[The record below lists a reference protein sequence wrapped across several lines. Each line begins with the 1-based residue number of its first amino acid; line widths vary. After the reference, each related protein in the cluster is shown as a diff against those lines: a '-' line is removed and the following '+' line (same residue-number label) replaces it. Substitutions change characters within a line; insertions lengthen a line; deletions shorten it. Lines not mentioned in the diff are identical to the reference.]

1 MGEIPRDTL
10 HPPTVERGH
19 EHTDVYI
26 RPLAVFLAALALSLI
41 VTGGLIG
48 WLFNVFENQAERN
61 DPEPLPLAETAPKT
75 PGPLL
80 QVSPRQ
86 DLEVLREREERLL
99 RATQWA
105 NRETGVVRIPVE
117 QAMKLI
123 ADGGFPE
130 WPAAEVGAAP
140 PGGEAGR
147 APLEHAARAAEG
159 PGQTTPVERD

>member
-10 HPPTVERGH
+10 HPPTVQRGH
-19 EHTDVYI
+19 EQTDVYI
-26 RPLAVFLAALALSLI
+26 RPLAVFLSVLALSLI
-41 VTGGLIG
+41 VTGALMA
-48 WLFNVFENQAERN
+48 WLFDLFENQAERT
-61 DPEPLPLAETAPKT
+61 DPEPLPLAATEPKT

-99 RATQWA
+99 HATQWA
-105 NRETGVVRIPVE
+105 NREAGVVRIPVE
-117 QAMKLI
+117 RAIKLI
-123 ADGGFPE
+123 AEGGFPD

-147 APLEHAARAAEG
+147 APLDPAARAAEG
-159 PGQTTPVERD
+159 SGQTTPVERE